1 MKAKPIEVTVRPESI
16 FSILNI
22 SEKEKE
28 KKDGAEKGINII
40 LPFLIYLK
48 SGDCLVTA
56 TAKFHKIAHDLIQIE
71 HIQNIGEH
79 ITDELVGKKIIK
91 FPF

>member
-1 MKAKPIEVTVRPESI
+1 MKAKVSTVTIRPESI
-16 FSILNI
+16 YNILSI
-22 SEKEKE
+22 KEKE
-28 KKDGAEKGINII
+28 RIEVAEKMLTII

-48 SGDCLVTA
+48 PGDSLVTS
-56 TAKFHKIAHDLIQIE
+56 TAKFHKIGHDLIQIE